1 MSANVTARITHYNLQ
16 SLPRPC
22 DAHLSLPPRGHGNTE
37 PSFSILNSH
46 DLELLCPK
54 VAAGLKVVCL
64 KVLGQTGFE
73 FALVSCA

>member
-16 SLPRPC
+16 SFPRPC
-22 DAHLSLPPRGHGNTE
+22 HAHLSLPPCGHGNTE
-37 PSFSILNSH
+37 PSFSFLSSH